1 MEKPYLK
8 KRETIQGNKTPVITT
23 TTKKKTSIT
32 RIIELLEIKGKM
44 LYPWN
49 KNKMLISFKAEILVI
64 LVN

>member
-44 LYPWN
+44 LYP
-49 KNKMLISFKAEILVI
+49 
-64 LVN
+64 

>member
-23 TTKKKTSIT
+23 TTTTKKTSIT

-44 LYPWN
+44 LYP
-49 KNKMLISFKAEILVI
+49 
-64 LVN
+64 